1 MLTGSCS
8 FLSFINVN
16 HKCNFISFLGG
27 NATLKRFC
35 DNASAVFNLTLAK
48 YWVFLIG
55 WYLLINTQSFYTPDQ
70 FVEVKLKIFSFRTG
84 FVFRAQS
91 EFHIGQLQLKLSE
104 SRTGDLGSYPGS
116 VPGQYWDETFCESIQ
131 SVGPCRELCSGGSQC
146 RTWPGSHHHCWQYSY
161 WLVTYFVVYI

>member
-35 DNASAVFNLTLAK
+35 DNASAVFNLTLAT

-70 FVEVKLKIFSFRTG
+70 FVEVKLKFSVLELVLFPEHKVNFTLANCNLSLVNRGREILVLTLAQ
-84 FVFRAQS
+84 FLASIETRPSARAFKVS
-91 EFHIGQLQLKLSE
+91 ARVE
-104 SRTGDLGSYPGS
+104 S
-116 VPGQYWDETFCESIQ
+116 
-131 SVGPCRELCSGGSQC
+131 
-146 RTWPGSHHHCWQYSY
+146 
-161 WLVTYFVVYI
+161 FVVEGASVEHDLVPIITADNILTGW